1 MWCPGLNPLVKLH
14 TLHIS
19 VVPAGVR
26 ILLGLC
32 NPPPRSPPAS
42 PLTPAGGEPV
52 SACGVGPHSPPIP
65 EVPGAVMYVSPPV
78 GTLDIDEDAY
88 GAPLHF
94 RSLADLM
101 GWVPQH
107 NGIDT

>member
-1 MWCPGLNPLVKLH
+1 
-14 TLHIS
+14 
-19 VVPAGVR
+19 
-26 ILLGLC
+26 
-32 NPPPRSPPAS
+32 
-42 PLTPAGGEPV
+42 
-52 SACGVGPHSPPIP
+52 
-65 EVPGAVMYVSPPV
+65 MYVSPPV